1 MTPRESS
8 PGGAAQVPPLHL
20 GLLRETRL
28 LRHLTLADVAEQVG
42 VSPAQIQRLEKGERH
57 LTMDMLEAY
66 CRVLDLDP
74 LRIFC
79 ADPLVPIIGVV
90 DFRSN
95 ILPLPAGSPVMTKA
109 PPIVP
114 DAHRLAA
121 VRWEARNRFELLTGS
136 LMFFYADVE
145 GVSSAAWNRRSVIR
159 RSDGTQRTGWLYR
172 QDGQTHVNDV
182 VGPVEFNV
190 QIEWA
195 SPILATISPDA
206 YPPDER
212 R

>member
-1 MTPRESS
+1 MTPRG
-8 PGGAAQVPPLHL
+8 PAAAVSAPTLHL
-20 GLLRETRL
+20 DLLRQTRL
-28 LRHLTLADVAEQVG
+28 QRRLTLAQVAARVG
-42 VSPAQIQRLEKGERH
+42 VSAAQIQRLEKGERH
-57 LTMDMLEAY
+57 LTMDMLEAC
-66 CRVLDLDP
+66 CRVLEIDP
-74 LRIFC
+74 LRVFC

-114 DAHRLAA
+114 DAHRLSA

-145 GVSSAAWNRRSVIR
+145 GVSPAAWNRRSLIR

-195 SPILATISPDA
+195 SPILATINPDA
-206 YPPDER
+206 YPADER